1 MVSYLKLQ
9 TIPTWDDVHDV
20 PGTSL
25 FDIIMHN
32 VEFYFLDA
40 HEIGSSDVSICV
52 DSVIDEY
59 APLTENF
66 VSVPTRREIRKA
78 VHEAIGEL
86 YE

>member
-1 MVSYLKLQ
+1 MFS
-9 TIPTWDDVHDV
+9 IPTWDDVADV

-25 FDIIMHN
+25 FDIIRHN

-52 DSVIDEY
+52 NSVIDEY

-66 VSVPTRREIRKA
+66 VAVPTRWEIRRA
-78 VHEAIGEL
+78 VNEAISLL
-86 YE
+86 YD